1 MMNEVTV
8 HSLAVMGFVILVLA
22 LIVVVIIGLIKVW
35 QTKIKTSQEEV
46 YQRLAQDAITAQ
58 EDTAR
63 LNEKLVTE
71 LSEMKER
78 IISIERMLKEVE

>member
-1 MMNEVTV
+1 MMNEVTI
-8 HSLAVMGFVILVLA
+8 HSLAGMGFVILVLA

-78 IISIERMLKEVE
+78 IISIERMLKVVE

>member
-1 MMNEVTV
+1 MMNEVTI
-8 HSLAVMGFVILVLA
+8 HSLAGMGFVILVLA